1 MNTALNLVDPLD
13 SVLAQRT
20 REDALITEALQL
32 LDQRHF
38 QRGEVLITPADA
50 AAYLKLQLA
59 PYHHE
64 VLPCSAS
71 TRATVC

>member
-13 SVLAQRT
+13 SLLAQRA

-59 PYHHE
+59 PTTTRC
-64 VLPCSAS
+64 LPCSAW
-71 TRATVC
+71 TRDTVC

>member
-13 SVLAQRT
+13 PVLAQRI

-38 QRGEVLITPADA
+38 QRGEVLITP
-50 AAYLKLQLA
+50 LMLQ
-59 PYHHE
+59 P
-64 VLPCSAS
+64 
-71 TRATVC
+71 T